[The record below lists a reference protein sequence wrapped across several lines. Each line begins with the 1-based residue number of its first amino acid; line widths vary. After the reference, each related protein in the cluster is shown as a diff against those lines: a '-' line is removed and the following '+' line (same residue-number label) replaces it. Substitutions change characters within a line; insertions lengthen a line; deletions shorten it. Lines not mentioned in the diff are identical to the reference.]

1 MNLILPNIFTRFEVE
16 SLIRVGNPFNKSGK
30 FYKDDLNGD
39 GGYVVEKKSLINS
52 KYLISLGRGEDISFE
67 MDFKR
72 INDKIRISTYDGS
85 TSVFLQI
92 KFFVKIFFKLI
103 ILQISFNIFINKI
116 KQLLFFMKK
125 ECKFYKF
132 FIFPEKFSAPQYKHL
147 LSLNSILKKF
157 KNSVFLKID
166 IEGSEYRIL
175 DEIIK
180 NQNLLEGMVI
190 EFHDIDLHL
199 KKILDFHKKL
209 NLKIIYISPNNV
221 THVNKSKFPTVL
233 EFSYSKYYLKK
244 MPYKKNFPLKNLQ
257 FSNNIKYKKY
267 FIKF

>member
-1 MNLILPNIFTRFEVE
+1 
-16 SLIRVGNPFNKSGK
+16 
-30 FYKDDLNGD
+30 
-39 GGYVVEKKSLINS
+39 
-52 KYLISLGRGEDISFE
+52 

-72 INDKIRISTYDGS
+72 INDKIKISTYDGS
-85 TSVFLQI
+85 TSAFLQI
-92 KFFVKIFFKLI
+92 KFFAKTFFKFI
-103 ILQISFNIFINKI
+103 ILRISFKNFINKI
-116 KQLLFFMKK
+116 KQLFFYNKK
-125 ECKFYKF
+125 QNKFYKY
-132 FIFPEKFSAPQYKHL
+132 FIFPEKFSSPQYKHF
-147 LSLNSILKKF
+147 LSLNNILNKF
-157 KNSVFLKID
+157 KNFVFLKID

-221 THVNKSKFPTVL
+221 THLNNSKFPTVL